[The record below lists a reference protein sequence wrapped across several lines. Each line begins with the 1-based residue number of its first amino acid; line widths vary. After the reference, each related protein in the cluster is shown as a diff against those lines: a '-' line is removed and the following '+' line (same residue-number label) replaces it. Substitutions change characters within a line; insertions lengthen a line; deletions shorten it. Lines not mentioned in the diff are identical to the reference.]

1 MGKLTT
7 TNSINTSGTTSGV
20 TNINSYTFIDN
31 YGNVT
36 QISKKSKSRLKYYI
50 DDKLPQPVPPIIY
63 VIGISGSDS
72 GVTFGIGLGLG
83 DNTYGLANY

>member
-1 MGKLTT
+1 MGRLT
-7 TNSINTSGTTSGV
+7 TNSNVTSGTTSDV
-20 TNINSYTFIDN
+20 TNINSYTFIDD

-63 VIGISGSDS
+63 VIGISGS
-72 GVTFGIGLGLG
+72 GTTFGIGLGLG

>member
-1 MGKLTT
+1 MEKLTT
-7 TNSINTSGTTSGV
+7 SSINITSSGI

-36 QISKKSKSRLKYYI
+36 QINKKHKSRLKYYI
-50 DDKLPQPVPPIIY
+50 DDKLPQPVTPTIY
-63 VIGISGSDS
+63 IIGISGS
-72 GVTFGIGLGLG
+72 GATFGIGLGLG